1 MGTFSN
7 ESLLF
12 CKLSKFTDGE
22 NMPVEKVRVAILDDH
37 QSIIDGFVYRLS
49 STPEIEVVA
58 TATVGEELETLL
70 TRQRVDVLLLDLSV
84 RSAQDN
90 PNPYPILHVIP
101 KILQKYSNLSI
112 LIISMFSEP
121 GLMRSLIEAGASGYI
136 LKDDQAAFKEL
147 GNIVLS
153 IARGGVFFSR
163 KAHSLYMQAES
174 LSNGEMLTPRQMEVI
189 SLCAAYPDASTSD
202 LAQMMTIS
210 NSTVRNLLS
219 SLYLRLGVH
228 SRTAAVEKA
237 REMGLITP
245 RPPTFTSNS
254 R

>member
-1 MGTFSN
+1 
-7 ESLLF
+7 
-12 CKLSKFTDGE
+12 
-22 NMPVEKVRVAILDDH
+22 MPAEKVRVAILDDH

-49 STPEIEVVA
+49 STPEIDVVA
-58 TATVGEELETLL
+58 TATVGEELEPLL
-70 TRQRVDVLLLDLSV
+70 AKHRVDVLLLDLSV
-84 RSAQDN
+84 RSSLEN

-101 KILQKYSNLSI
+101 KILQKNPDLCV

-121 GLMRSLIEAGASGYI
+121 GLMRSLMEAGASGYI
-136 LKDDQAAFKEL
+136 LKDDQTAFKEL

-153 IARGGVFFSR
+153 IARGGVFFSK
-163 KAHSLYMQAES
+163 KAHSLYLQAEN
-174 LSNGEMLTPRQMEVI
+174 LANGDLLTPRQMEVI

-237 REMGLITP
+237 REMGLVTP
-245 RPPTFTSNS
+245 RPPTFTSK
-254 R
+254 

>member
-1 MGTFSN
+1 
-7 ESLLF
+7 
-12 CKLSKFTDGE
+12 
-22 NMPVEKVRVAILDDH
+22 MPAEKVRVAILDDH

-49 STPEIEVVA
+49 ATSEIEVVA
-58 TATVGEELETLL
+58 TATVGEELEPLL
-70 TRQRVDVLLLDLSV
+70 TKHNVDVLLLDLSV
-84 RSAQDN
+84 RSSLDN

-101 KILQKYSNLSI
+101 KIIQKYSSLSI

-153 IARGGVFFSR
+153 IARGGVFFSK
-163 KAHSLYMQAES
+163 KAHNLYMQAEN
-174 LSNGEMLTPRQMEVI
+174 LGNGELLTPRQMEVI
-189 SLCAAYPDASTSD
+189 SLCAAYPDASTAD
-202 LAQMMTIS
+202 LAQIMTIS

-245 RPPTFTSNS
+245 RPPTFTS
-254 R
+254 

>member
-1 MGTFSN
+1 MSA
-7 ESLLF
+7 
-12 CKLSKFTDGE
+12 
-22 NMPVEKVRVAILDDH
+22 EKVRVAILDDH
-37 QSIIDGFVYRLS
+37 QSIIDGFIYRLS

-58 TATVGEELETLL
+58 TATLGEELEPLL
-70 TRQRVDVLLLDLSV
+70 TRHHVDVLLLDLSV
-84 RSAQDN
+84 RTSLDN
-90 PNPYPILHVIP
+90 PNPFPILHIIP
-101 KILQKYSNLSI
+101 KLLQQHSNLCV

-136 LKDDQAAFKEL
+136 LKDDQSAFKEL

-153 IARGGVFFSR
+153 IARGGVFFSK
-163 KAHSLYMQAES
+163 KAHNLYMQAEN
-174 LSNGEMLTPRQMEVI
+174 LANGDLLTPRQMEVI
-189 SLCAAYPDASTSD
+189 SLCAAYPDASTAD

-245 RPPTFTSNS
+245 RPPTLTV
-254 R
+254 